1 MAFLHCQLLIVNYQL
16 PIKMLRS
23 LYIQNYALIEK
34 LDINFGSGFSVITG
48 ETGAGK
54 SIILGAIG
62 LLLGQ
67 RADVKAIRVGAS
79 KCIIEA
85 RFDISAYGMQ
95 PFFEENELEYEEEC
109 ILRREVSASGK
120 SRAFINDTPAS
131 LSQMKELGEQLID
144 VHSQHQNL
152 LLNKE
157 GFQLNVL
164 DILSH
169 NEEAL
174 SVYQNIFGEWKKA
187 QQDLEALIARANQD
201 KSDEDYIRFQLEQLE
216 EARLSDGEQEELEQ
230 EADTLSHAEE
240 IKAGLYRVGQTL
252 YSDEGGLLSELKE
265 CLNTMLG
272 LQRVYPAAGELA
284 ERMESTYIELK
295 DISQEV
301 SGKEDEIEFN
311 PERLEEVNE
320 RLNMIYTLQQ
330 KHRVSTVGELLA
342 LTDEYAAQLSA
353 ITSSDEHIEELKT
366 RCDALYNKVKK
377 QAAVL
382 TKARTAAA
390 REVEKQ
396 MAARLIPLGMPN
408 VRFQVEIDGRK
419 EPGIHGAD
427 TVNFLFSANK
437 NGALQSIS
445 SVASGGEIARVMLSV
460 KAMIASAVKLP
471 TIVFD
476 EIDTGVSGEIA
487 DRMADIMQEMGEQDR
502 QVISITHLPQ
512 IAARG
517 RAHYKVYKQD
527 NETETN
533 SHIRCLTDDERVEEI
548 AHMLSGVTLTEAA
561 LNNAKVLLKS
571 S

>member
-1 MAFLHCQLLIVNYQL
+1 
-16 PIKMLRS
+16 MLRS

-34 LDINFGSGFSVITG
+34 LDIDFGSGFSVITG

-67 RADVKAIRVGAS
+67 RADVKSIRQGAA
-79 KCIIEA
+79 KCVIEA
-85 RFDISAYGMQ
+85 RFEIAGYGMR
-95 PFFEENELEYEEEC
+95 PFFEENELEYEDEC
-109 ILRREVSASGK
+109 IFRREVYASGK

-131 LSQMKELGEQLID
+131 LVQMKELGEQLID

-164 DILSH
+164 DILAH
-169 NEEAL
+169 DEEEL
-174 SVYQNIFGEWKKA
+174 NNYQSLHREWKQV
-187 QQDLEALIARANQD
+187 QQDLEDLIVLAEQNKA
-201 KSDEDYIRFQLEQLE
+201 DEDYIRFQLEQLE
-216 EARLSDGEQEELEQ
+216 DAQLAAGEQEELEQ

-240 IKAGLYRVGQTL
+240 IKAGLFRAGQVMN
-252 YSDEGGLLSELKE
+252 SDEGGLLSALKE

-272 LQRVYPAAGELA
+272 LQKVYPSAGELA
-284 ERMESTYIELK
+284 ERLESSYIELK

-301 SGKEDEIEFN
+301 SGKEEEIEFN
-311 PERLEEVNE
+311 PVRLEEVND
-320 RLNMIYTLQQ
+320 RLNLIYTLQQ
-330 KHRVSTVGELLA
+330 KHRVTTVDELLA
-342 LTDEYAAQLSA
+342 LADDYAAKLA
-353 ITSSDEHIEELKT
+353 NITSSDEQIEELKV
-366 RCDALYNKVKK
+366 RSEALYSKVKK

-382 TKARTAAA
+382 TKLRTAAA

-408 VRFQVEIDGRK
+408 VRFRVEIGARK
-419 EPGIHGAD
+419 EPGVHGAD

-460 KAMIASAVKLP
+460 KAMIAGAVKLP

-487 DRMADIMQEMGEQDR
+487 DRMADIMQEMGDSDR

-533 SHIRCLTDDERVEEI
+533 SHIRRLADEERIEEI
-548 AHMLSGVTLTEAA
+548 AHMLSGATLTDAA
-561 LNNAKVLLKS
+561 LNNAKALLGIA
-571 S
+571 